1 MSTSS
6 QLCSL
11 AEGVI
16 CKVQEVGK
24 LCKVKN
30 DYIKWIKYLN
40 RTIGILRKYIRFNV
54 SAVNKKHFLKLES
67 SVSLLKGFKQQFNH
81 RKNISE
87 SKKRYLMWIDL
98 ESCFE
103 NRIRTGAIVNLSVKD
118 PVEFFTRARRS
129 FICEVKKELQRSLL
143 KNNILNKLEE
153 FQERDSGWSLY
164 EIIQLKINFN
174 SYTPINVGISTYIEM
189 PKFIK
194 NTKSVINIQNTDQY
208 CFLWC
213 IVAALNPCVR
223 NSNKTSSYPHF
234 SRILKYDGIPFPI
247 SLKDIPKFEKMNN
260 LSINVFT
267 LEKKEVVQVFLS
279 QFEFLT
285 TVNLLML
292 PVSSFYYPNDNS
304 DDDDGDI
311 QMELSKNIQNFKAFY
326 HFALIKGLSRL
337 LRRQTTDLNHKRF
350 YCGRCLNHFYSQESL
365 NKHIFTCRKMNK
377 TKITPPSGDEK
388 YISFSDFKN
397 KQKVPFVIYADLE
410 TILKDYKDSNTG
422 SIKKYQKHI
431 PCSIANYLLC
441 TYDNSRSKFNLYTG
455 KDCITWFVKQLQQL
469 AIDLNSIFSHEVPMH
484 PLTDQQKLDFYSAQ
498 ICHICES
505 SFNEEKKVRDNCHFT
520 GQFRGAAHVS
530 CNLNYQQDHMIP
542 VIFHNLSDFD
552 AHFLILSLATEI
564 PGAIDLLPV
573 NKEKY
578 ISFTK
583 YVDNT
588 SMKFRFL
595 DSFRFMASI
604 LDKLVSYLD
613 NSEKLVTKSFYQNN
627 EEFTLLSKKGIF
639 PYDYLDSWKK
649 LEENKLPPIKA
660 FYSKLRNCSI
670 KKAEYT
676 HALNVWNN
684 FKV

>member
-6 QLCSL
+6 QLRSL

-118 PVEFFTRARRS
+118 PVEFFARARRS
-129 FICEVKKELQRSLL
+129 FICKVKKELQRTLL

-153 FQERDSGWSLY
+153 FQEQDSGWSLY

-174 SYTPINVGISTYIEM
+174 SYMPINVGISTYIEM

-223 NSNKTSSYPHF
+223 NSNKTSYYPHF

-247 SLKDIPKFEKMNN
+247 SLKDIPKLEKMNN

-267 LEKKEVVQVFLS
+267 LEKKEVVPVFLS
-279 QFEFLT
+279 QSEFLT

-326 HFALIKGLSRL
+326 HFALIKDLSRL

-350 YCGRCLNHFYSQESL
+350 YCDRCLNRFYSQESL

-431 PCSIANYLLC
+431 PCSIAYYLLC

-455 KDCITWFVKQLQQL
+455 KDCIT
-469 AIDLNSIFSHEVPMH
+469 
-484 PLTDQQKLDFYSAQ
+484 
-498 ICHICES
+498 
-505 SFNEEKKVRDNCHFT
+505 
-520 GQFRGAAHVS
+520 
-530 CNLNYQQDHMIP
+530 
-542 VIFHNLSDFD
+542 
-552 AHFLILSLATEI
+552 
-564 PGAIDLLPV
+564 
-573 NKEKY
+573 
-578 ISFTK
+578 
-583 YVDNT
+583 
-588 SMKFRFL
+588 
-595 DSFRFMASI
+595 
-604 LDKLVSYLD
+604 
-613 NSEKLVTKSFYQNN
+613 
-627 EEFTLLSKKGIF
+627 
-639 PYDYLDSWKK
+639 
-649 LEENKLPPIKA
+649 
-660 FYSKLRNCSI
+660 
-670 KKAEYT
+670 
-676 HALNVWNN
+676 
-684 FKV
+684 